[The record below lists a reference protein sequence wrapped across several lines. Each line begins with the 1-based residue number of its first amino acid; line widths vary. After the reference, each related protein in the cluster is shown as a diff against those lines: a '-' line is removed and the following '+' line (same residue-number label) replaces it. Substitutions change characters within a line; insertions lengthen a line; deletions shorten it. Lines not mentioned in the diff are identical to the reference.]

1 MTESICP
8 LLRRLGLLLRSAY
21 RLRNNRLASSKDGT
35 GLANAELDLLR
46 VHNLIARHRSL
57 CRHCK
62 FNEALATILYRKQ
75 TIPNSPALLH
85 LIE

>member
-1 MTESICP
+1 MTESMCP
-8 LLRRLGLLLRSAY
+8 LLCRLGSLLRSAY

-57 CRHCK
+57 CRHCI
-62 FNEALATILYRKQ
+62 NEALKGVQAGIAWSSS
-75 TIPNSPALLH
+75 IGVH
-85 LIE
+85 

>member
-1 MTESICP
+1 MTESMCP
-8 LLRRLGLLLRSAY
+8 LLFRLGSLLRSAY

-35 GLANAELDLLR
+35 GLANSEPDLLR

-62 FNEALATILYRKQ
+62 FNEALKGVPGRDAWSSSIGCTE
-75 TIPNSPALLH
+75 S
-85 LIE
+85 